1 MSIDIGAVRL
11 TEKFGEEIDIMQN
24 YIDDKIFCIS
34 DIIEKYE
41 IKIIAGIGGSITT
54 ASSINQAMV
63 SYDTDKIHNSELSI
77 NDIESIQNMLA
88 ELSVDER
95 KKVVGLQAERADIIL
110 AGITILKEIMK
121 VLDFK
126 KMKVSEYDNLEGMIC
141 YYLKDI

>member
-1 MSIDIGAVRL
+1 
-11 TEKFGEEIDIMQN
+11 
-24 YIDDKIFCIS
+24 
-34 DIIEKYE
+34 
-41 IKIIAGIGGSITT
+41 
-54 ASSINQAMV
+54 MV